1 MAKASLSA
9 QHYLECDNCEENPAK
24 FLCKTCTG
32 HLCEACKSKHERKK
46 ITRNHEILPLTSK
59 NEEMLDTLLCP
70 KHTKKKLDCYCDR
83 CREPVCTECIVQS
96 HNGHS
101 VKTLFTVY
109 KDFIDDSKQKKE
121 KIDTVIL
128 PKHREVLAKEREM
141 RSAFREKADGIQKE
155 IDAYTQ
161 RMVDQVKQFG
171 KETVVSLRKAE
182 EDGLKEMD
190 KFKVHIEKKINELQS
205 LSAHI
210 SANIEAKPQFSMFES
225 INSIDLKSYQTLPNS
240 VEFKLTD
247 FQPQRRRFENMFGEP
262 PVLKIEYKKKS
273 SLSQRNAIKAFDLT
287 TGNWL
292 PSMDN
297 INSDSSDED
306 VISIPS
312 FKPLSHPEILSDH
325 SNSNSS
331 DSDGVTVPSPSRWG
345 YNYPKVPGSWRI
357 VQRNPEKNRKKGKS
371 VPLPRK

>member
-24 FLCKTCTG
+24 FLCKTCIG
-32 HLCEACKSKHERKK
+32 HLCEACKSHHERKK

-70 KHTKKKLDCYCDR
+70 KHAKKKLDCYCDR

-128 PKHREVLAKEREM
+128 PRHREVLAKEREI

-161 RMVDQVKQFG
+161 RMVDLVKQFG

-190 KFKVHIEKKINELQS
+190 KFKEHIEKKINELQS
-205 LSAHI
+205 LSGHI

-225 INSIDLKSYQTLPNS
+225 INSIDLKSYQTLPDS

-247 FQPQRRRFENMFGEP
+247 FEPQPRRFENMFGEP

-273 SLSQRNAIKAFDLT
+273 SVSFYSVQTSYIYMNEYAHSRAI
-287 TGNWL
+287 
-292 PSMDN
+292 
-297 INSDSSDED
+297 
-306 VISIPS
+306 
-312 FKPLSHPEILSDH
+312 SH
-325 SNSNSS
+325 
-331 DSDGVTVPSPSRWG
+331 RQ
-345 YNYPKVPGSWRI
+345 K
-357 VQRNPEKNRKKGKS
+357 
-371 VPLPRK
+371 